1 MTPEK
6 RIQELEAALAASR
19 KAAVHMMVDMGL
31 ALAKTPEDREQAAMA
46 FDEAAEDPDP
56 AIAEMAA
63 AVAKALR
70 QRCRLMSETWVER
83 VKAAVEEED

>member
-6 RIQELEAALAASR
+6 RTQELEAALAASR
-19 KAAVHMMVDMGL
+19 KAAVHMMVGMGL
-31 ALAKTPEDREQAAMA
+31 ALAKTPEDREQAAKV

-56 AIAEMAA
+56 TTAEMAA

-83 VKAAVEEED
+83 VKAAVED